1 MPVVGWEKIKT
12 VADIINM
19 DPSTNNETG
28 DKTYIYVL
36 AQQMFGTEK
45 LLTHVI
51 GNCNVQKKKF
61 IDGEETAPSNKFLE
75 KDLLAAIYG

>member
-1 MPVVGWEKIKT
+1 MPVVGWEKIKNI
-12 VADIINM
+12 VDIMNM

-28 DKTYIYVL
+28 DKTYIYAL
-36 AQQMFGTEK
+36 TQHMFGTEK

-51 GNCNVQKKKF
+51 SNCNVQKKKF
-61 IDGEETAPSNKFLE
+61 LDGEGTAPSNKFLE